1 MGTSC
6 SISCWTNEVRSY
18 WYHKRTLWCSAHDIS
33 KNQFFSSHY
42 GGSNEAE
49 RAAAA
54 AVAEAAAAMM
64 IMMPRSFVLVSANA
78 PALMKTNPPFNC
90 SPAKRRFFT
99 TIDSPAAEN
108 AAEKYLPLVNKIAKI
123 VDLGAAAVSRRSW
136 QIGRFWHQRSAVR
149 IPLSE
154 LWQIGHK
161 HLSVKMHNF

>member
-108 AAEKYLPLVNKIAKI
+108 AAEKKFASGEQNRKNCRPGGSSCV
-123 VDLGAAAVSRRSW
+123 AAQLADRSLLTPEIRRSNPTFR
-136 QIGRFWHQRSAVR
+136 IMSNRS
-149 IPLSE
+149 
-154 LWQIGHK
+154 
-161 HLSVKMHNF
+161 

>member
-6 SISCWTNEVRSY
+6 AISCWTNEVRSY

-42 GGSNEAE
+42 GGSSGAE

-108 AAEKYLPLVNKIAKI
+108 AAEKKFASGEQNRKNCRP
-123 VDLGAAAVSRRSW
+123 GAAAVSRRSW

-154 LWQIGHK
+154 
-161 HLSVKMHNF
+161 